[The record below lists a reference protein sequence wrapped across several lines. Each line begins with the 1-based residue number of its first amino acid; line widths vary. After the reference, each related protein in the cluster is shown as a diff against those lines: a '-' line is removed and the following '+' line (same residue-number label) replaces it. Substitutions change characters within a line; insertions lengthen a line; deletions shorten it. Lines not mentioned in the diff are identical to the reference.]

1 MLCLL
6 WPLLLANGLPSGQEP
21 GGSFLCQPS
30 YRIDHL
36 LRGPA
41 RPYCAQPG
49 DIFFSTTES
58 GMMRFLHRLA
68 GAADPHH
75 SGLVVVRSDGRL
87 AVLEAGP
94 HNTLH
99 VELVDLLPHLNGYAG
114 DQRVWIRARR
124 VPLTP
129 EQSGR

>member
-1 MLCLL
+1 MLSFLC
-6 WPLLLANGLPSGQEP
+6 PAILALAGVAGADDG
-21 GGSFLCQPS
+21 GGSFLYQPS
-30 YRIDHL
+30 FCMDYR

-41 RPYCAQPG
+41 EPYCPQPG

-58 GMMRFLHRLA
+58 AFMRAAHRLA

-75 SGLVVVRSDGRL
+75 SGIVVRRSDGRL

-99 VELVDLLPHLNGYAG
+99 VEITDSCPTCGATPATSASGSAG
-114 DQRVWIRARR
+114 GASR
-124 VPLTP
+124 
-129 EQSGR
+129 